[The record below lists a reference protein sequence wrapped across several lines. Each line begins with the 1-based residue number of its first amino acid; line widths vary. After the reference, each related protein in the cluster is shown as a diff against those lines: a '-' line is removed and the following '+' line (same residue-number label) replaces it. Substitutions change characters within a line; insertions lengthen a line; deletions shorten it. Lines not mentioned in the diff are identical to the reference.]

1 MAANDVE
8 SVVLLPGHVQGH
20 EGDEA
25 GDLHEEVDDD
35 GEPRVEGERVDGR
48 HVGQGAQE
56 EARRLGDRGEQH
68 RGAHF
73 AHLTQEQNKFN
84 KAFCYNDFDQI

>member
-1 MAANDVE
+1 MTTNDVE
-8 SVVLLPGHVQGH
+8 AVVLLPRHVEGH

-35 GEPRVEGERVDGR
+35 GEAGVEGERVDGR

-56 EARRLGDRGEQH
+56 EAGGLRHRGEQH
-68 RGAHF
+68 RR
-73 AHLTQEQNKFN
+73 AHLANL
-84 KAFCYNDFDQI
+84 